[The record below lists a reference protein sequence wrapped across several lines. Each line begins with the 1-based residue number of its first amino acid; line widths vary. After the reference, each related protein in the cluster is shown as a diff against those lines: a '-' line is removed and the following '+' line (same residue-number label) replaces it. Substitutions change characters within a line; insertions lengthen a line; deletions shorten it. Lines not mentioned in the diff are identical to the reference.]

1 MSSYLFIFYNF
12 HRFYLFFL
20 SQNHKNIDFLVLF
33 SIYLYLT
40 FLPTTFNH
48 FSSPLPSLTSPV
60 TKHSTVSNLLPFISS
75 STSSSTFF
83 HPSSLRSVIF
93 ARDRPRMVSQE
104 SVRTPFLV
112 IFFLP
117 GTGTGCPSGNL
128 LKV

>member
-40 FLPTTFNH
+40 FLPSTFNH

-75 STSSSTFF
+75 SASSSTFF
-83 HPSSLRSVIF
+83 HPSSLRSV
-93 ARDRPRMVSQE
+93 
-104 SVRTPFLV
+104 
-112 IFFLP
+112 LP
-117 GTGTGCPSGNL
+117 GTGTGCSGYSSL
-128 LKV
+128 TIKGYPLVRIAY